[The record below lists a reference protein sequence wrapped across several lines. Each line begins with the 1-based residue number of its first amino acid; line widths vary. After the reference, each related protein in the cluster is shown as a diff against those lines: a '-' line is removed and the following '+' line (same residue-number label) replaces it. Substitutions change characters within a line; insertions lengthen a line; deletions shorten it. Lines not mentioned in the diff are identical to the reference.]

1 MKIGTKAN
9 VIDDLGK
16 FDGSKMTIKV
26 DGKQIYPQKKYAIV
40 RIYDE
45 QCPVEYGIENICS
58 PNGCESCIMSKRY
71 GDTKEQLIAKV
82 ETAIEI
88 AINKYEKG
96 EILLANKNKALA
108 EIIVEFLGVEE

>member
-1 MKIGTKAN
+1 MTTKR
-9 VIDDLGK
+9 
-16 FDGSKMTIKV
+16 
-26 DGKQIYPQKKYAIV
+26 YAIV
-40 RIYDE
+40 R
-45 QCPVEYGIENICS
+45 VNICPEEFEEGKKNS
-58 PNGCESCIMSKRY
+58 RFCPEDGDCEKCRY

-108 EIIVEFLGVEE
+108 EIIVEFLGVEDDR